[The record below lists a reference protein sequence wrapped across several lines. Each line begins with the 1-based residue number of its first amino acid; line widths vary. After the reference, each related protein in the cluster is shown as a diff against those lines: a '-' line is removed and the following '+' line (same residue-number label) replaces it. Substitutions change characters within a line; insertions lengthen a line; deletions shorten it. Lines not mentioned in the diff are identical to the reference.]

1 MSANG
6 PSVRAARSKTM
17 RSGWEAVRP
26 GTRRM
31 GAADLDGATSP
42 GDPIEGGALTSVS
55 PTFLAIDGRGRVAFL
70 GVVAGAR
77 AVVVA
82 DATGLHVL
90 APRIPDFVTAFA
102 PG

>member
-1 MSANG
+1 MPRGAAGDLAFLRVRVSGAV
-6 PSVRAARSKTM
+6 SVRR
-17 RSGWEAVRP
+17 
-26 GTRRM
+26 
-31 GAADLDGATSP
+31 ADGSDRLVASP
-42 GDPIEGGALTSVS
+42 GDPIDGGALTSVS